1 MTSAELQ
8 ECIRIVLESLKDS
21 TKSIADLP
29 SMAKAAETDCIEVS
43 GGRKISIAD
52 LRKTLSG
59 MSKAQ
64 LEALLASL
72 NQLETSVGVSE
83 DERKAAESLRDNA
96 EQARVAAETARG
108 KAETARASAEIA
120 RRNAENTRESNETA
134 RDTAEIART
143 KAETARQAAEQT
155 RQTKESSRQT
165 AEQSRVSAETK
176 RVAAENAREEAESAR
191 AAEFAS
197 LSTASQAATKAA
209 NNAAT
214 AANGAATAATE
225 AATAASNAASDVND
239 AKTNANNAATAANAA
254 ATNANNAAN
263 SLATTIAGKQD
274 KLSTSE
280 DLSISAGNMLA
291 LTDMAKKR
299 LFIDLWNEACV
310 FYPRENKA
318 EAIGGYDPA
327 NAPDAEHPFLLRK
340 VWMTYEEAMAV
351 LEAGRYNGNIQ
362 SIYCCNKHI
371 RTNLPSYKMS
381 SIYATQY
388 PFYYCQKLEVA
399 NADNMVFTGTIYGC
413 PKLHTINNLL
423 DVNIKNFILTET
435 FNNGLVNLTITS
447 LTHSIDVASHY
458 KLTRESFSQIVSGAA
473 NTSAIFIKVHPDV
486 YAKLTGDTTNEAAA
500 ALSAEEL
507 AQWQAVTTAAAAKN
521 ISFTTE

>member
-108 KAETARASAEIA
+108 KAETARASAGTA
-120 RRNAENTRESNETA
+120 RQKAESTRTSNETA
-134 RDTAEIART
+134 RDTAGIART
-143 KAETARQAAEQT
+143 KAETARQSAEQT

-209 NNAAT
+209 NNAAA
-214 AANGAATAATE
+214 AANGAATAATD

-299 LFIDLWNEACV
+299 LFIDVWNDACRWGNETYGCYNEDTGFFELNGLTDITYAQAV
-310 FYPRENKA
+310 TIYNDSISARSTR
-318 EAIGGYDPA
+318 
-327 NAPDAEHPFLLRK
+327 FLSAAFNVSK
-340 VWMTYEEAMAV
+340 M
-351 LEAGRYNGNIQ
+351 
-362 SIYCCNKHI
+362 
-371 RTNLPSYKMS
+371 RTNLPFVRYTMS
-381 SIYATQY
+381 EQGYYAESLFRFASVEVVNLY
-388 PFYYCQKLEVA
+388 PNGGRVCFRILDPA
-399 NADNMVFTGTIYGC
+399 AWIFSSN
-413 PKLHTINNLL
+413 KLHTILGP
-423 DVNIKNFILTET
+423 IELTGAAW
-435 FNNGLVNLTITS
+435 FYNGVDAALKEIRLKNLTKNVTFQSCPLLSYDS
-447 LTHSIDVASHY
+447 LRYLVDN
-458 KLTRESFSQIVSGAA
+458 AA
-473 NTSAIFIKVHPDV
+473 NTSAITVTVHPEV
-486 YAKLTGDTTNEAAA
+486 FAKLTDEGNEEWNKVLTDAA
-500 ALSAEEL
+500 EK
-507 AQWQAVTTAAAAKN
+507 QIT
-521 ISFTTE
+521 FTTV